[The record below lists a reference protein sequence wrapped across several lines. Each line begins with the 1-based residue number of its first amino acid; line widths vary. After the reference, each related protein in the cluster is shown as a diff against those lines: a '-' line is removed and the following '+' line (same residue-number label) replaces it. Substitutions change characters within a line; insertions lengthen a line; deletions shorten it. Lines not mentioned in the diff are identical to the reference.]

1 MRERERKDGQG
12 SDRGRDEEI
21 NRRDE
26 GRGRAR
32 RVIEETEGRADRSMR
47 VRERE
52 NMIESEWE
60 REERVD

>member
-21 NRRDE
+21 NRDE

-32 RVIEETEGRADRSMR
+32 RGIEQTEGRADKIVR

-52 NMIESEWE
+52 NMI
-60 REERVD
+60 RRVSGRGQKGLT

>member
-32 RVIEETEGRADRSMR
+32 RGIEETEGRADRSVR

-52 NMIESEWE
+52 NMI
-60 REERVD
+60 RE